1 MGSLAHAPHSRASV
15 LARDGGT
22 RQHGIAWGACA
33 VCVCVHVSR
42 CLRLRSRSSL
52 PPRALSNSCTSVGC
66 SPRWDYRSQTPP
78 SLHRAARRQ
87 LRCRRAVSA
96 RDPDHRSRHVDRLSC
111 HRSWHVDRRYFKV
124 RELGFEGNLHVEH
137 VNTADNSADILSISD
152 QAAQS

>member
-1 MGSLAHAPHSRASV
+1 M
-15 LARDGGT
+15 LARDGT

-33 VCVCVHVSR
+33 VCVCA
-42 CLRLRSRSSL
+42 CI
-52 PPRALSNSCTSVGC
+52 ALSSTEVEIIAASACAVELVHFRGLLSEMGL
-66 SPRWDYRSQTPP
+66 YRSQTPP
-78 SLHRAARRQ
+78 SLQLHRAARRQ